1 MNNIRT
7 QVLLCHGTSCL
18 SNGAASVREALSE
31 ALHKAGLEK
40 EVEIIT
46 TGCMGICEL
55 GPVMVVYPDGVFYQ
69 QVKPEDTE
77 EIVQEHLLKGR
88 VVKRLFYKNQKLKN

>member
-1 MNNIRT
+1 MSNIRT
-7 QVLLCHGTSCL
+7 QVLLCQGTSCM
-18 SNGAASVREALSE
+18 SNGAPSVREALKE

-55 GPVMVVYPDGVFYQ
+55 GPIMVIYPDGVFYQ
-69 QVKPEDTE
+69 RVKPDDAEDILQ
-77 EIVQEHLLKGR
+77 EILLKCR
-88 VVKRLFYKNQKLKN
+88 V